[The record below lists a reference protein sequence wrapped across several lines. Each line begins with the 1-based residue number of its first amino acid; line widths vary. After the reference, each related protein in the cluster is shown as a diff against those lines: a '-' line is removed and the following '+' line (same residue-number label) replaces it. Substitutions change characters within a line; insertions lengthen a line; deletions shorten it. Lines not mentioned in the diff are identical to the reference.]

1 MTELTVR
8 DYRPADRD
16 AVWDLHERALR
27 DVGAFDPDL
36 THLDDDFRRI
46 PEVYVDPGGAF
57 LVGESAGDIVAMGA
71 FRPLAAP
78 KSEAGRALSY
88 ASVVD
93 DPGSAAA
100 LKRMRVD
107 PECYRQ
113 GFGSELLAALER
125 RAREYGIETFVLDTT
140 PGQTAARGFYE
151 SHGYRQVDRRDTDL
165 GTVLLYRRHIGE

>member
-8 DYRPADRD
+8 DYRPTDRD

-27 DVGAFDPDL
+27 DAGAFDPDL
-36 THLDDDFRRI
+36 TTLDDDFRRI

-57 LVGESAGDIVAMGA
+57 LVGEFAGDIVAMGA

-78 KSEAGRALSY
+78 KSAAGRALSY

-93 DPGSAAA
+93 DTDTAAA

-107 PECYRQ
+107 PECYRR
-113 GFGSELLAALER
+113 GFGSEILAALER
-125 RAREYGIETFVLDTT
+125 RASDRGIETLVLDTT
-140 PGQTAARGFYE
+140 PGQTAARAFYE
-151 SHGYRQVDRRDTDL
+151 SHGYRRVDRRETDL
-165 GTVLLYRRHIGE
+165 GTVLLYRHHLG